1 MNFWKPS
8 KRQKKKIVNRKNY
21 ILYTGIVLS
30 ALIVLVTIFAPFLE
44 PHDPT
49 KMELSQK
56 FIAPC
61 REFIF
66 GTDHLGRDIFGR
78 VIEGARVSL
87 SIAAT
92 VVFFSAV
99 LGVVLGMFSGY
110 VGGATDMLI
119 MRVVDVLLA
128 FPTIIFALA
137 LSTMMGTGQT
147 NLIIAI
153 TCIQWTR
160 YARIARGET
169 LMLKN
174 AEYVEAAKSIGN
186 NTVQILGKYIFPN
199 VISKIIIL
207 ASLDIG
213 TIILYCASLSF
224 LGLGA
229 QPPSPDWGVMISE
242 GKDYM
247 QYAPWLTLFP
257 GLAIAFS
264 ALAFNML
271 GDGLRDLL
279 DPRMKEVIRT
289 D

>member
-1 MNFWKPS
+1 MQ
-8 KRQKKKIVNRKNY
+8 RQQKKIVNRKNY
-21 ILYTGIVLS
+21 ILYIGGLLSVFVL
-30 ALIVLVTIFAPFLE
+30 LVTIFGPFFE
-44 PHDPT
+44 PYNPT

-66 GTDHLGRDIFGR
+66 GTDHLGRDIFSR

-87 SIAAT
+87 VIAGC
-92 VVFFSAV
+92 VVLFSAV
-99 LGVVLGMFSGY
+99 LGVMLGMISGY
-110 VGGATDMLI
+110 VGGTVDMLI
-119 MRVVDVLLA
+119 MRVVDALLA

-137 LSTMMGTGQT
+137 LSTMMGTGQI
-147 NLIIAI
+147 NLVIAI

-174 AEYVEAAKSIGN
+174 AEYVEAARSIGN
-186 NTVQILGKYIFPN
+186 STARILAKYIFPN
-199 VISKIIIL
+199 VVPKIIIL

-242 GKDYM
+242 GKDYI

-257 GLAIAFS
+257 GLAIAIS

-279 DPRMKEVIRT
+279 DPRMKEVVRT

>member
-1 MNFWKPS
+1 MRK
-8 KRQKKKIVNRKNY
+8 QKKKIVNRKNY
-21 ILYTGIVLS
+21 ILYIGAFLSVFVL
-30 ALIVLVTIFAPFLE
+30 LVTVFGPLFE
-44 PHDPT
+44 PYNPT

-66 GTDHLGRDIFGR
+66 GTDHLGRDIFSR
-78 VIEGARVSL
+78 VMEGARVSL
-87 SIAAT
+87 VIAGC
-92 VVFFSAV
+92 VVLFSAV
-99 LGVVLGMFSGY
+99 LGVVLGMISGY
-110 VGGATDMLI
+110 VGGAVDMII
-119 MRVVDVLLA
+119 MRVVDALLA

-174 AEYVEAAKSIGN
+174 AEYVEAARSIGN
-186 NTVQILGKYIFPN
+186 NTAQILAKYIFPN
-199 VISKIIIL
+199 VVSKIIIL

-242 GKDYM
+242 GKDYI

-257 GLAIAFS
+257 GLAIAVS

-279 DPRMKEVIRT
+279 DPRMNEVVRT

>member
-1 MNFWKPS
+1 MRK
-8 KRQKKKIVNRKNY
+8 QKKKIVNRKNY
-21 ILYTGIVLS
+21 ILYIGAFLSVFVL
-30 ALIVLVTIFAPFLE
+30 LVTVFGPIFE
-44 PHDPT
+44 PYNPT

-66 GTDHLGRDIFGR
+66 GTDHLGRDIFSR

-87 SIAAT
+87 VIAGC
-92 VVFFSAV
+92 VVLFSAV
-99 LGVVLGMFSGY
+99 LGVVIGMISGY
-110 VGGATDMLI
+110 VGGTVDMI
-119 MRVVDVLLA
+119 VMRVVDALLA

-137 LSTMMGTGQT
+137 LSTMMGTGQM

-174 AEYVEAAKSIGN
+174 AEYVEAARSIGN
-186 NTVQILGKYIFPN
+186 NTAQILAKYIFPN
-199 VISKIIIL
+199 VVSKIIIL

-242 GKDYM
+242 GKDYI

-257 GLAIAFS
+257 GLAIAVS

-279 DPRMKEVIRT
+279 DPRMKEVVRT

>member
-1 MNFWKPS
+1 MH
-8 KRQKKKIVNRKNY
+8 RQKKKIVNRKNY
-21 ILYTGIVLS
+21 ILYVGAVLS
-30 ALIVLVTIFAPFLE
+30 FFVLLVTLFGPLFE
-44 PHDPT
+44 PYNPT

-66 GTDHLGRDIFGR
+66 GTDHLGRDIFSR

-87 SIAAT
+87 LIAGC
-92 VVFFSAV
+92 VVLFSAV
-99 LGVVLGMFSGY
+99 LGVVLGMISGY
-110 VGGATDMLI
+110 MGGAVDMLI
-119 MRVVDVLLA
+119 MRVVDALLA

-174 AEYVEAAKSIGN
+174 AEYVEAARSIGN
-186 NTVQILGKYIFPN
+186 NTAQILAKYIFPN
-199 VISKIIIL
+199 VVSKIIIL

-242 GKDYM
+242 GKDYI

-257 GLAIAFS
+257 GLAIALS

-279 DPRMKEVIRT
+279 DPRMKEVVRT

>member
-1 MNFWKPS
+1 MGK
-8 KRQKKKIVNRKNY
+8 QKKKIVNRKNY
-21 ILYTGIVLS
+21 ILYIGAFLSVFVL
-30 ALIVLVTIFAPFLE
+30 LVTVFGPLFE
-44 PHDPT
+44 PYNPT

-66 GTDHLGRDIFGR
+66 GTDHLGRDIFSR

-87 SIAAT
+87 VIAGC
-92 VVFFSAV
+92 VVLFSAV
-99 LGVVLGMFSGY
+99 LGVVLGMISGY
-110 VGGATDMLI
+110 VGGAVDMII
-119 MRVVDVLLA
+119 MRVVDALLA
-128 FPTIIFALA
+128 FPTIIFSLA

-174 AEYVEAAKSIGN
+174 AEYVEAARSIGN
-186 NTVQILGKYIFPN
+186 NTAQILAKYIFPN
-199 VISKIIIL
+199 VVSRIIIL

-242 GKDYM
+242 GKDYI

-257 GLAIAFS
+257 GLAIAVS

-279 DPRMKEVIRT
+279 DPRMKEVVRT

>member
-1 MNFWKPS
+1 MR
-8 KRQKKKIVNRKNY
+8 RQRKKIVNRKNY
-21 ILYTGIVLS
+21 ILYIGIVLS
-30 ALIVLVTIFAPFLE
+30 AVIVLVTIFAPFLE
-44 PHDPT
+44 PCDPT

-66 GTDHLGRDIFGR
+66 GTDHLGRDIFSR
-78 VIEGARVSL
+78 VIEGSRVSL
-87 SIAAT
+87 SVAAT
-92 VVFFSAV
+92 VVFFSAA
-99 LGVVLGMFSGY
+99 LGVSLGMISGY
-110 VGGATDMLI
+110 MGGTADMLI

-128 FPTIIFALA
+128 FPTIIFALV

-147 NLIIAI
+147 NLIVAI

-160 YARIARGET
+160 YARIARGEA
-169 LMLKN
+169 LMLKH

-186 NTVQILGKYIFPN
+186 STVQILRKYIFPN

-247 QYAPWLTLFP
+247 QYAPWMALFP
-257 GLAIAFS
+257 GLAIAFC

-279 DPRMKEVIRT
+279 DPRLKEVVRT

>member
-1 MNFWKPS
+1 MH
-8 KRQKKKIVNRKNY
+8 RQKKKIVNRKNY
-21 ILYTGIVLS
+21 ILYVGAVLS
-30 ALIVLVTIFAPFLE
+30 FFVLLVTLFGPFFE
-44 PHDPT
+44 PYNPT

-66 GTDHLGRDIFGR
+66 GTDHLGRDIFSR

-87 SIAAT
+87 VIAGC
-92 VVFFSAV
+92 VVLFSAV
-99 LGVVLGMFSGY
+99 LGVVLGMISGY
-110 VGGATDMLI
+110 MGGAVDMLI
-119 MRVVDVLLA
+119 MRVVDALLA

-174 AEYVEAAKSIGN
+174 AEYVEATRSIGN
-186 NTVQILGKYIFPN
+186 NTAQILAKYIFPN
-199 VISKIIIL
+199 VVSKIIIL

-242 GKDYM
+242 GKDYI

-257 GLAIAFS
+257 GLAIALS

-279 DPRMKEVIRT
+279 DPRMKEVVRT

>member
-1 MNFWKPS
+1 M

-66 GTDHLGRDIFGR
+66 GTDHLGRDIFSR

-92 VVFFSAV
+92 VVFSSAV

-110 VGGATDMLI
+110 AGGVTDMLI

>member
-1 MNFWKPS
+1 MQ
-8 KRQKKKIVNRKNY
+8 RQKKKIVNRKNY
-21 ILYTGIVLS
+21 ILYIGGFLSVFVL
-30 ALIVLVTIFAPFLE
+30 LVTVFGPLFE
-44 PHDPT
+44 PYNPT

-66 GTDHLGRDIFGR
+66 GTDHLGRDIFSR

-87 SIAAT
+87 VIAGY
-92 VVFFSAV
+92 VVLFSAV
-99 LGVVLGMFSGY
+99 LGVVLGMISGY
-110 VGGATDMLI
+110 VGGAVDMTV
-119 MRVVDVLLA
+119 MRVVDALLA

-137 LSTMMGTGQT
+137 LSTMMGTGQM

-174 AEYVEAAKSIGN
+174 AEYVEAARSIGN
-186 NTVQILGKYIFPN
+186 NTAQILAKYIFPN
-199 VISKIIIL
+199 VVSKIIIL

-242 GKDYM
+242 GKDYI

-257 GLAIAFS
+257 GLAIAVS

-279 DPRMKEVIRT
+279 DPRMKEVVRT

>member
-1 MNFWKPS
+1 M

-49 KMELSQK
+49 TMELSQK

-66 GTDHLGRDIFGR
+66 GTDHLGRDIFSR

>member
-1 MNFWKPS
+1 MRK
-8 KRQKKKIVNRKNY
+8 QKKKIVNRKNY
-21 ILYTGIVLS
+21 ILYIGAFLSVFVL
-30 ALIVLVTIFAPFLE
+30 LVTVFGPIFE
-44 PHDPT
+44 PYNPT

-66 GTDHLGRDIFGR
+66 GTDHLGRDIFSR

-87 SIAAT
+87 VIAGC
-92 VVFFSAV
+92 VVLFSAV
-99 LGVVLGMFSGY
+99 LGVVIGMISGY
-110 VGGATDMLI
+110 VGGAVDMI
-119 MRVVDVLLA
+119 VMRVVDALLA

-137 LSTMMGTGQT
+137 LSTMMGTGQM

-174 AEYVEAAKSIGN
+174 AEYVEAARSIGN
-186 NTVQILGKYIFPN
+186 NTAQILAKYIFPN
-199 VISKIIIL
+199 VVSKIIIL

-242 GKDYM
+242 GKDYI

-257 GLAIAFS
+257 GLAIAVS

-279 DPRMKEVIRT
+279 DPRMKEVVRT

>member
-1 MNFWKPS
+1 M

-66 GTDHLGRDIFGR
+66 GTDYLGRDIFSR

-110 VGGATDMLI
+110 AGGATDMLI

-199 VISKIIIL
+199 VISKIIVL

>member
-1 MNFWKPS
+1 M

-66 GTDHLGRDIFGR
+66 GTDHLGRDIFSR